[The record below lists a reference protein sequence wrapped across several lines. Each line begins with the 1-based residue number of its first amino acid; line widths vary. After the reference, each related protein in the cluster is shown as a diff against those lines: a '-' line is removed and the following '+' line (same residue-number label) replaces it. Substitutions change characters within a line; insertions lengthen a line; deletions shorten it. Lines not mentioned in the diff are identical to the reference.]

1 MTSIALRLRVGRENG
16 KAGTPH
22 HQFGRLRGALGRK
35 DRSRSLQRPDPHGS
49 HHGTARRRKPRT
61 DPGYKRVIHGLP
73 AETSNRQTRQA
84 RRIGT
89 LSQTLP
95 GAARPWT
102 PGRFV
107 QNSRTALDC
116 DGRLI
121 QGPRLAPL
129 SSATSVPRGTRP
141 QPSSRSGTDFRPRA
155 PRQNGLFAFK
165 IGLPATRR
173 PVKKSLAAGRLFAM
187 SHPYASVGTLPSPRR
202 AEATLRS
209 P

>member
-121 QGPRLAPL
+121 QGPRRSRNDQFPRVIARKRPAIARTPMTEPSRPRPQLRPTRLCGKPFTRQPL
-129 SSATSVPRGTRP
+129 SHESSARL
-141 QPSSRSGTDFRPRA
+141 QRSYR
-155 PRQNGLFAFK
+155 
-165 IGLPATRR
+165 
-173 PVKKSLAAGRLFAM
+173 
-187 SHPYASVGTLPSPRR
+187 
-202 AEATLRS
+202 
-209 P
+209 